1 MALAEYIIDHGATVR
16 AAAAKFGLSKS
27 TVHKEAG
34 IRVGSQWSLR
44 LPAKRPRSN
53 EKGDGLKPSP
63 CPLYRACPD
72 SEAVKAWWPCASVVP
87 YCGYGRSS
95 LKKKPHCRV
104 SPLTL
109 ARALMAHKKE
119 GVRYE

>member
-1 MALAEYIIDHGATVR
+1 MGVLPLKGNIEERAVTLAQYIIEKETTVR

-53 EKGDGLKPSP
+53 EKGGRL
-63 CPLYRACPD
+63 
-72 SEAVKAWWPCASVVP
+72 EAVPLP
-87 YCGYGRSS
+87 F
-95 LKKKPHCRV
+95 V
-104 SPLTL
+104 SGLP
-109 ARALMAHKKE
+109 R
-119 GVRYE
+119 